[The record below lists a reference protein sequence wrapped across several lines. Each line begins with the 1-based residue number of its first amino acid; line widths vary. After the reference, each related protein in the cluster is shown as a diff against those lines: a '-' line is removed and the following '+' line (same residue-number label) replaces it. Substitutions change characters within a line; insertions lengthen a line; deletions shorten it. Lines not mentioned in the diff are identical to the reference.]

1 MTHGENNTLKTRE
14 AIYRRCL
21 QWLCS
26 AGLESRLT
34 MNETGQL
41 ERIIIGEGPTA
52 GKPISAVRIGE
63 PSRELPF
70 CAIPSI
76 RWNDNGHTVVLETW
90 FNGEWLEVPLVS
102 TLPPPPNAEAQA
114 TAS

>member
-1 MTHGENNTLKTRE
+1 MPPLSPVALFGGFGGK
-14 AIYRRCL
+14 
-21 QWLCS
+21 
-26 AGLESRLT
+26 T
-34 MNETGQL
+34 MNESGQL

-63 PSRELPF
+63 PKSELPF

-76 RWNDNGHTVVLETW
+76 RWRDNGHTFVLETW

-102 TLPPPPNAEAQA
+102 ALPPPPNVKADS
-114 TAS
+114 TANQ

>member
-1 MTHGENNTLKTRE
+1 MTGGDLPTLPPVALFVGFEITTMK
-14 AIYRRCL
+14 
-21 QWLCS
+21 
-26 AGLESRLT
+26 ES
-34 MNETGQL
+34 GQL

-63 PSRELPF
+63 PSKELPF

-76 RWNDNGHTVVLETW
+76 RWRDNGHTFVLETW

-102 TLPPPPNAEAQA
+102 TLPPLPNKEL
-114 TAS
+114 TD